1 MLDAVLADG
10 GRRGVSALARETN
23 VPLATAH
30 RHVASLAGN
39 GFLTPLGG
47 GRHVAGPRLLAI
59 HAGMDVRAVLAQVSR
74 QFLVDAARQL
84 GCVVQ
89 LGTLDGDMVTYRV
102 KEGRA
107 AGALF
112 TRVGLQLEAYCSAIG
127 KVLLAHL
134 PDGELARYLDG
145 GPFVALTANT
155 ITRPDDLAR
164 ELACVRR
171 EGRAFDREE
180 IAERLAC
187 IALPLRDGR
196 SVVVAAISASLSV
209 VPGEL
214 EALEQVLPILS
225 AVRERIETAVFGAA
239 PSHPDGN
246 GDHD

>member
-10 GRRGVSALARETN
+10 GRSGVSALARATG
-23 VPLATAH
+23 VPVATAH
-30 RHVASLAGN
+30 RHVASLADE
-39 GFLTPLGG
+39 GFLTPLGA

-59 HAGMDVRAVLAQVSR
+59 HAGIDVRAVLADVSR
-74 QFLVDAARQL
+74 PFLADAARQL

-134 PDGELARYLDG
+134 SDAERARYLDG

-155 ITRPDDLAR
+155 IIYPDALAR
-164 ELACVRR
+164 ELDRVRR

-187 IALPLRDGR
+187 IALPLRDSRG
-196 SVVVAAISASLSV
+196 VAVAAISASLAV

-214 EALEQVLPILS
+214 DELERALPVLS
-225 AVRERIETAVFGAA
+225 AVREKIETTVFGAR
-239 PSHPDGN
+239 HPARA
-246 GDHD
+246 